1 LIPFIQ
7 ENNTLQNTSFFT
19 NSPENST
26 TRGNRTDNI
35 NNSSFSNGS
44 NMTGKKGRE
53 LDAYSELMI
62 EKSMANLVS
71 GGEIQGRILIG
82 VYDQDDQIVT
92 TD

>member
-1 LIPFIQ
+1 
-7 ENNTLQNTSFFT
+7 
-19 NSPENST
+19 
-26 TRGNRTDNI
+26 
-35 NNSSFSNGS
+35 
-44 NMTGKKGRE
+44 MTGKKGRE

>member
-1 LIPFIQ
+1 
-7 ENNTLQNTSFFT
+7 
-19 NSPENST
+19 
-26 TRGNRTDNI
+26 
-35 NNSSFSNGS
+35 
-44 NMTGKKGRE
+44 MTGKKGRE
-53 LDAYSELMI
+53 LYAYSELMI